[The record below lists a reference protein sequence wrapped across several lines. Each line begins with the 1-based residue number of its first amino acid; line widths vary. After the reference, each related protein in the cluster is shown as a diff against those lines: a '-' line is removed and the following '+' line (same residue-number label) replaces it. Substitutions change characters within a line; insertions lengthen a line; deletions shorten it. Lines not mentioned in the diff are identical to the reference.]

1 MLKITNLFSYISY
14 FTLFILHFISY
25 ILQSYIINFY
35 LVIPIFLNSSA
46 LFTFCVV
53 VFINSLSSKSI
64 RTQNCNIFPDL
75 DMRKLIYR
83 KGYIVEHKGY
93 NHRNG
98 FVLTN
103 IATFKKI
110 LSLQEKTEYER
121 R

>member
-1 MLKITNLFSYISY
+1 MKKLSSRISNWPN
-14 FTLFILHFISY
+14 TLAS
-25 ILQSYIINFY
+25 ND
-35 LVIPIFLNSSA
+35 IFDESSLRDVA
-46 LFTFCVV
+46 
-53 VFINSLSSKSI
+53 VFINSLYSKSI